1 MVPSISY
8 LGYKI
13 DAQGLHPLP
22 EKMDAILKA
31 PSSTSLTRVEVIPW
45 TMQSLYPTCQ
55 QLYTPFMTF

>member
-13 DAQGLHPLP
+13 DAQGLHPLL

-31 PSSTSLTRVEVIPW
+31 PSPTSLTELKV
-45 TMQSLYPTCQ
+45 
-55 QLYTPFMTF
+55 YTQHVNSCTPPL